1 MIVIDRGMGW
11 LVSISS
17 ARLRASFSFFFF
29 LNLGEHKGAGSTTG
43 TNDTRSLVL
52 AGKPTPMG
60 IFVVVLFFHGY
71 RS

>member
-17 ARLRASFSFFFF
+17 ARLRAGFSFFF